1 MHEVIATTVRQCQR
15 VILILSADEE
25 LSVAGNDDG
34 ELLRERSQLHYEQ
47 SISLYD
53 ALRLNDPK
61 VILVEIGE
69 QRLLTD
75 EIMASKIRPEL
86 NNNSKLRNL
95 KRNAVIM

>member
-25 LSVAGNDDG
+25 LNVVGKDEG
-34 ELLRERSQLHYEQ
+34 ELLPERSQLHYEQ

-69 QRLLTD
+69 QRVVSD
-75 EIMASKIRPEL
+75 EIMALKIRPEL
-86 NNNSKLRNL
+86 NNNSTL
-95 KRNAVIM
+95 

>member
-1 MHEVIATTVRQCQR
+1 MFDLVWSLAVHEVIATTVRQCQR
-15 VILILSADEE
+15 VILILSTDEE
-25 LSVAGNDDG
+25 LRVVGNDEW

-69 QRLLTD
+69 QKLVTD
-75 EIMASKIRPEL
+75 EIMALKIRPEL
-86 NNNSKLRNL
+86 KN
-95 KRNAVIM
+95 